1 MLSSVHSNLL
11 LFAFGE
17 VKAIVFVISAW
28 VIKNVFESCNCLN
41 CRQCRYYAV
50 DRFSMLCKQYQSPLI
65 TPPISMRHRHKRMQ
79 SKYLK
84 YGFFFQKAILTVVWF
99 VFAMYRS
106 CTPPPRSLVFPK
118 IWFWEKGWSP
128 FFLWRFNII
137 ISHILLENFI
147 ETTTRSEDMKI
158 FFFNVNYF

>member
-84 YGFFFQKAILTVVWF
+84 YGFFFRKQFDGSLICFCYVPKLH
-99 VFAMYRS
+99 
-106 CTPPPRSLVFPK
+106 TPPLL
-118 IWFWEKGWSP
+118 WFFQKFDFGRKGEAL
-128 FFLWRFNII
+128 FFCDVL
-137 ISHILLENFI
+137 ILL
-147 ETTTRSEDMKI
+147 
-158 FFFNVNYF
+158 